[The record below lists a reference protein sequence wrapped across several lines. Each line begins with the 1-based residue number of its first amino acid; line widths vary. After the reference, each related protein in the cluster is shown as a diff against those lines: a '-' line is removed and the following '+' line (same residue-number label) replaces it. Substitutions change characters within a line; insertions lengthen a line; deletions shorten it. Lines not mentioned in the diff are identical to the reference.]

1 MSEGVP
7 FEMREQERL
16 QPTLD
21 AAQAYGQRHPDAFG
35 GLYWKWQPVMHVETF
50 FTEQVEAHLAAL
62 RALVRHPDRIEAR
75 PCHYTEA
82 QNHAWQ
88 NEILQRIDGRWSTL
102 AVTTVGPIRTENG
115 YVPQVGIWPWT
126 EDQAER
132 IRRELSPIP
141 VELVPDQ
148 GAVPL

>member
-1 MSEGVP
+1 MSE
-7 FEMREQERL
+7 MMEQERL

-21 AAQAYGQRHPDAFG
+21 AAQAYGQQHPDAFG
-35 GLYWKWQPVMHVETF
+35 GLHWEWQPLMHVETF
-50 FTEQVEAHLAAL
+50 FTEQVDEHLAAL
-62 RALVRHPDRIEAR
+62 RALVPHPDRIEAR

-82 QNHAWQ
+82 QNQAWLD
-88 NEILQRIDGRWSTL
+88 EILERIHGRWSSL

-132 IRRELSPIP
+132 VRRELAPIP